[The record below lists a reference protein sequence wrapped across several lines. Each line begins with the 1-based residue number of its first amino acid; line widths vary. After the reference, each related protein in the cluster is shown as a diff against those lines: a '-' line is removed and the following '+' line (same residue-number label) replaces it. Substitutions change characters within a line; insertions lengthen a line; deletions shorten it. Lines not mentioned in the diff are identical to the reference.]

1 MGTALACFPFPSR
14 RVDLPPWPWTCPRD
28 GGHDHPLPLLD
39 GVSVAAPRPVSL
51 LPVPQG
57 QGMVALA
64 VLLTVVPSVMVA
76 AVAVAIAAAVV
87 EGVMVTGAATAVVVV
102 VSVVLTWLQLSVDP
116 LTLARFGRV
125 SRPL

>member
-1 MGTALACFPFPSR
+1 
-14 RVDLPPWPWTCPRD
+14 
-28 GGHDHPLPLLD
+28 
-39 GVSVAAPRPVSL
+39 
-51 LPVPQG
+51 
-57 QGMVALA
+57 MVALA